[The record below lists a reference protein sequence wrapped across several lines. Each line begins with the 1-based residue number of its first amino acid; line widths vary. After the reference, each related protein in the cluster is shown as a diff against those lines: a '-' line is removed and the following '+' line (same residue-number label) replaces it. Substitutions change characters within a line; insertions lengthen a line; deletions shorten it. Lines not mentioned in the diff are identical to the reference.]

1 MKNNNRKVARKYQW
15 PYLWI
20 RIYIFTLDEEQDKIN
35 TVMEDRERKSGYYR
49 SDDQLQQAKY
59 GSREWQCIA
68 LLGVFYRTLIG
79 RDILLDSVYAK
90 LYLVLGMD
98 AHVCCRAG
106 YFIQA
111 KRL

>member
-1 MKNNNRKVARKYQW
+1 MKNNNRKVAQKYQW

-35 TVMEDRERKSGYYR
+35 TVMEDRKLSEKRKSGYYH

-59 GSREWQCIA
+59 ESREWQCVA
-68 LLGVFYRTLIG
+68 LLGVFYRALIG
-79 RDILLDSVYAK
+79 RDILFDSVYAK

-98 AHVCCRAG
+98 AHVCCRTG
-106 YFIQA
+106 YFI
-111 KRL
+111 